1 MKIAIFG
8 WYGHHNAGDER
19 IKFCL
24 HSFLMSQGGI
34 STVNFYDLHEEA
46 IHGATNKFDNY
57 DLIIIGGGGLILSR
71 HNYHDF
77 ILGIKTKIVTMGISV
92 ETALKG
98 NPRKF
103 TQALLH
109 KSEHFLV
116 RDHKSANMIHAL
128 NSGVPVK
135 VSSDLTFLVP
145 YDSAGVL
152 NTNGTIGINL
162 LPKPQDFNYATLSS
176 PYLSFMLGQLGRI
189 GFSNILRVISFKE
202 MIERLNKQYTLLPI
216 PLYCAHQNPSGPIYQ
231 KNDVN
236 FLNIYFGKVQDSYSH
251 TLIDQC
257 QVFLSMRLHGAIF
270 AVQKGIPVI
279 SFEYLPKNKNFMREV
294 GLEDFAIK
302 DTKPELIVKLV
313 ERCLK
318 EEASLKEQMAVFT
331 DNASKKIGN
340 DLIDIL
346 NSMH

>member
-34 STVNFYDLHEEA
+34 SEVNFYDLHEEA
-46 IHGATNKFDNY
+46 INGATNKFDNY
-57 DLIIIGGGGLILSR
+57 DLLIIGGGGLILSR

-77 ILGIKTKIVTMGISV
+77 ILGIKTKLVTIGISV
-92 ETALKG
+92 ETLLKG

-103 TQALLH
+103 AQALIQ
-109 KSEHFLV
+109 KSQHFFV
-116 RDHKSANMIHAL
+116 RDNKSAAMLNALHA
-128 NSGVPVK
+128 NSVK

-145 YDSAGVL
+145 YESIDRS
-152 NTNGTIGINL
+152 NNGTIGINL

-189 GFSNILRVISFKE
+189 GLSNVLRVVSFKDMVE
-202 MIERLNKQYTLLPI
+202 HLTKQYTLLPI
-216 PLYCAHQNPSGPIYQ
+216 PLYCANQNPNGPIYQ

-236 FLNIYFGKVQDSYSH
+236 FLTMYFNEVQDTYSH
-251 TLIDQC
+251 SLIDKC

-294 GLEDFAIK
+294 GLDDFAIK
-302 DTKPELIVKLV
+302 DTKPEFIAQLV
-313 ERCLK
+313 ERCIK
-318 EEASLKEQMAVFT
+318 EDTSIKDQMAVFT
-331 DNASKKIGN
+331 ENASKKIRN